1 MKSFVSSFQFKT
13 IRIEK
18 FQKEENENKLLSLS
32 VISTAKKKQ
41 QRQLKKLKTL
51 STDYMIEQ
59 KKNELNI
66 VYAD

>member
-32 VISTAKKKQ
+32 VISTAK
-41 QRQLKKLKTL
+41 
-51 STDYMIEQ
+51 Q
-59 KKNELNI
+59 KKKTAETIEKTENSFN
-66 VYAD
+66 